1 MTTTTTTKFINLCSF
16 KCDTSLESQD
26 RGDLEYDDGDS
37 DNDGDDDDDNDNDD
51 NNHKNHK
58 SL

>member
-1 MTTTTTTKFINLCSF
+1 MMITTTTTKIINLCGF
-16 KCDTSLESQD
+16 KCDTSLYSQD
-26 RGDLEYDDGDS
+26 RADLEYDDG